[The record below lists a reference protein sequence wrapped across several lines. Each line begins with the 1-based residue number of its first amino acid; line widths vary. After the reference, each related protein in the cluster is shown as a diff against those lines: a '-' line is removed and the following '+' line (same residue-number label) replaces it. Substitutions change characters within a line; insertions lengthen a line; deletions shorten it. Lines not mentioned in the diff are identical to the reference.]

1 MTILKEKQLED
12 IRILQEECERGE
24 YTLKLNWETLRS
36 RNGLHQNDF
45 FHYVGSN
52 LAGFLGLYDF
62 GNKIEMC
69 GMVHPDFRR
78 QGIFTNM
85 LEEAIGSA
93 MKRDNKLIIL
103 NSPAQSPSG
112 KGFMAQVPCQLAFSE
127 YQMKWSQMELGEY
140 EDVVIRPS
148 RRNDEETEILLDIHC
163 FHFTEKEARDYYQR
177 ILYEDTLK
185 TMMIEKDGRAVGKIR
200 VDHSGG
206 EAWIYGF
213 SILPEYQGRGL
224 GRKVLKKL
232 VAEQSQLGYDI
243 FLEVEATNDHALKLY
258 ESCGF
263 KTIQRQDYYR
273 YEGLK

>member
-1 MTILKEKQLED
+1 MLKEKQLED
-12 IRILQEECERGE
+12 IRILQEESEMGDF
-24 YTLKLNWETLRS
+24 TLKLNWETLRS
-36 RNGLHQNDF
+36 RNGVLKNDF
-45 FHYVGSN
+45 FHYDGRKLV
-52 LAGFLGLYDF
+52 GFLGLYEF
-62 GNKIEMC
+62 GSKIEMC

-78 QGIFTNM
+78 QGIFTE
-85 LEEAIGSA
+85 LKDEAIESA
-93 MKRDNKLIIL
+93 RQREHKLIIL
-103 NSPAQSPSG
+103 NAPAQSPSG
-112 KGFMAQVPCQLAFSE
+112 KAFLEQLPCTLAFSE

-140 EDVVIRPS
+140 DDVVIRPS
-148 RRNDEETEILLDIHC
+148 RRKDEETEILLDINC

-177 ILYEDTLK
+177 ILHEDTLK
-185 TMMIEKDGRAVGKIR
+185 TMMIESDGRAVGKIR

-243 FLEVEATNDHALKLY
+243 FLEVEATNEHALKLY

-263 KTIQRQDYYR
+263 QTIQRQDYYQ